1 VPGSAYDTANEAA
14 AGTAHAA
21 AYWSV
26 PLLRAIPAVLL
37 AGAVTFLQD
46 HSVTVGLTGFGSYAA
61 LSGAIIVVM
70 SARLLWPGVSR
81 RFFIAQ
87 GSITVAAGVVA
98 LIFSDGGLPFFLFLL
113 SAWAAVTGFLELFSG
128 LRSRGRSVLARDWV
142 FVGALTAL
150 FSVVVLL
157 VPPDLQQQFTG
168 PDGVERVLTAS
179 VIVVGA
185 LGAYCAV
192 IGIYLVIAGLSL
204 KWSTA
209 AVELDPMT
217 ESGSRT

>member
-1 VPGSAYDTANEAA
+1 MPGSAYGTAHETA

-21 AYWSV
+21 SYWPV
-26 PLLRAIPAVLL
+26 PLLRAIAAVLL

-46 HSVTVGLTGFGSYAA
+46 HSVTIGLTGFGGYAA
-61 LSGAIIVVM
+61 LSGAIILVM
-70 SARLLWPGVSR
+70 SVRLLWPGVPR

-128 LRSRGRSVLARDWV
+128 LRSRSRSVLARDWV